1 MSDSSAMCTKDVSI
15 INELGL
21 HARAAALLAQT
32 AAKAANGIWI
42 RDGDR
47 KVDASSVI
55 DILGLACG
63 KGTTITLQI
72 DDRSDEPVLDE
83 LVRMVEAGFGE

>member
-1 MSDSSAMCTKDVSI
+1 MCTKEVSI

-21 HARAAALLAQT
+21 HARAAALMAQT
-32 AAKAANGIWI
+32 AAKAASGVWI
-42 RDGDR
+42 IDGDR

-55 DILGLACG
+55 DILGLARG
-63 KGTTITLQI
+63 QGSTITLQI
-72 DDRSDEPVLDE
+72 DDRSDQPVLDA